1 MTRND
6 VLKLFPDAT
15 DEQITNLLNKSGEE
29 MAREKEKANQ
39 YKAKADKADE
49 LQTQLDELQN
59 GNMTELEKAN
69 KALETANQQIAKL
82 QKDNAVRDLRE
93 KAMSDFGITAEQVKT
108 VVKEDGSFDTT
119 SLGKIISD
127 MKANAIAEYEKN
139 ALKDTPN
146 PNNGGNNND
155 GDTGNKTNAE
165 KIAESLISDA
175 PKSNNMYDLV
185 NKMFIICMRKGLKLV
200 MENPYSEEHFLRRY
214 WCYPPAVIDRDR
226 RDSGDYFKKPTQYW
240 FLNCEPQNNLVFEPI
255 SYNTIECKD
264 VIRTMSKEHYVK
276 TGADNKKTAR
286 SMIHPQY
293 ADRFIRQYILDEEI
307 WRGKQ

>member
-49 LQTQLDELQN
+49 LQTQLDELQA

-93 KAMSDFGITAEQVKT
+93 SAMSDFGITAEQAKT

-146 PNNGGNNND
+146 PNNGGKKD
-155 GDTGNKTNAE
+155 EPDSKPADVANAE
-165 KIAESLISDA
+165 QISFGTVASAESQNS
-175 PKSNNMYDLV
+175 Y
-185 NKMFIICMRKGLKLV
+185 
-200 MENPYSEEHFLRRY
+200 
-214 WCYPPAVIDRDR
+214 VI
-226 RDSGDYFKKPTQYW
+226 
-240 FLNCEPQNNLVFEPI
+240 
-255 SYNTIECKD
+255 
-264 VIRTMSKEHYVK
+264 
-276 TGADNKKTAR
+276 
-286 SMIHPQY
+286 
-293 ADRFIRQYILDEEI
+293 
-307 WRGKQ
+307 